1 MPAYRRLVI
10 ASNRLPFTVANSR
23 GRLELPATT
32 GGLASALSAVHQV
45 GNNVWVGWPGDCSGL
60 DERGGAD
67 LADTL
72 RQRRFAPI
80 SLSGRELVEYYD
92 GICNAVLWPVLHY
105 QLDRLPL
112 ALPPFEAYRAV
123 NERFAEAI
131 VAEHQAGDIVWIHD
145 YHLMLAPAMVRRHI
159 PDAQIGF
166 FLHTPFPAVDVFRV
180 LPWRREL
187 LEGVLGST
195 LVGFQTGGDAANF
208 GAALRGLL
216 GCAVDASGA
225 ISDGRRIDFGTY
237 PVGIDTERLRERGR
251 PTRRFARPDCRLF
264 VGVDRLD
271 YTKGIPL
278 RLAAFERL
286 LTANAALRGAVQ
298 LLQVAVPSREH
309 VPAYAS
315 LKREVEA
322 LIARVN
328 VRFGTPSW
336 TPVRYFP
343 ESLPPADLAALYR
356 AADVML
362 VTALRDGM
370 NLVAKEYVSTRE
382 DDDGVLVLSE
392 LAGASG
398 ELNEAVMVN
407 PYSVEE
413 LVNAMLHA
421 LDMDREERRCRM
433 SALRRRT
440 RAHTVHSWT
449 DRFTSDID
457 AASSGCL
464 NRPAA
469 AAQTIRA
476 SIERAVSISLALPF
490 EGVLV
495 PDHGDAARSGPDPE
509 LRQLLRDLGARSGIT
524 VHVLSGLAREA
535 MNGWFDRVPAVI
547 WAEHGLWRR
556 DADGHRWRQTQRT
569 ATGWHDDVC
578 ELLEQFVARTPGAFV
593 EAGSK
598 TLAWHFDRADTAL
611 GQSQAQTLT
620 ALLNDAADPLGY
632 EVICRPGVVEVRAA
646 GLSLRGTLQKIVELN
661 QAHQVIFV
669 GGADACGNLGDALRP
684 SDILVDFSRET
695 PHDPRRAR
703 QLIRELIESL
713 ATQPRPAHAASARLR
728 IVRDYGGAGL
738 DTIIPASASAPAA
751 PALRSER

>member
-10 ASNRLPFTVANSR
+10 ASNRLPFTVATSR

-45 GNNVWVGWPGDCSGL
+45 GNNVWVGWPGDISGL
-60 DERGGAD
+60 DERGGAE
-67 LADTL
+67 LAETFQ
-72 RQRRFAPI
+72 RRRFAPI
-80 SLSGRELVEYYD
+80 SVSGRELVDYYD

-112 ALPPFEAYRAV
+112 TLPPFEAYRTV

-131 VAEHQAGDIVWIHD
+131 VAHHQPGDIVWIHD
-145 YHLMLAPAMVRRHI
+145 YHLMLVPEMVRRHMR
-159 PDAQIGF
+159 DAQIGF
-166 FLHTPFPAVDVFRV
+166 FLHTPFPAADVFRV

-187 LEGVLGST
+187 LDGLLGST
-195 LVGFQTGGDAANF
+195 LVGFQTAGDAANF
-208 GAALRGLL
+208 GAALRALV
-216 GCAVDASGA
+216 GCAVDGSGA

-237 PVGIDTERLRERGR
+237 PVGIDMERLRERGR
-251 PTRRFARPDCRLF
+251 PTRRFARPDCRLL

-286 LTANAALRGAVQ
+286 LAANAALRGTVQ

-328 VRFGTPSW
+328 VRFGTPGW

-382 DDDGVLVLSE
+382 DDDGVLILSE
-392 LAGASG
+392 LAGAAG

-407 PYSVEE
+407 PYSVDE
-413 LVNAMLHA
+413 LVNAMLRA
-421 LDMDREERRCRM
+421 LEMDREERRCRM

-440 RAHTVHSWT
+440 GAHTVHSWAS
-449 DRFTSDID
+449 RFTSDID
-457 AASSGCL
+457 AAANGCL

-476 SIERAVSISLALPF
+476 SIERAVPISLVLPF
-490 EGVLV
+490 EGTLI
-495 PDHGDAARSGPDPE
+495 PDPGHAARSGPDPE
-509 LRQLLRDLGARSGIT
+509 LLELLRDLGGRSGIT
-524 VHVLSGLAREA
+524 VHLLSGGAREA
-535 MNGWFDRVPAVI
+535 MNRWFDRVPAVI

-556 DADGHRWRQTQRT
+556 EADGPRWRQTQWI
-569 ATGWHDDVC
+569 ATGWRDDVC
-578 ELLEQFVARTPGAFV
+578 ELLEQFVARTPGSFMETA
-593 EAGSK
+593 AN
-598 TLAWHFDRADTAL
+598 TLTWHFDRADTAL
-611 GQSQAQTLT
+611 GGSQAQTLV
-620 ALLNDAADPLGY
+620 ALLNDAAEPLGY
-632 EVICRPGVVEVRAA
+632 EVITGPGFVEVRAA
-646 GLSLRGTLQKIVELN
+646 GLSVRRTVQKIVEMN
-661 QAHQVIFV
+661 QAHQVVFV
-669 GGADACGNLGDALRP
+669 GGADARAAVGDVLRP
-684 SDILVDFSRET
+684 ADILVDLSRET
-695 PHDPRRAR
+695 PHDARRAR
-703 QLIRELIESL
+703 RLVRELTEAL
-713 ATQPRPAHAASARLR
+713 APHVRTAHAAPR
-728 IVRDYGGAGL
+728 VRVPADFGGTSL
-738 DTIIPASASAPAA
+738 DTLIPASASTPAA
-751 PALRSER
+751 PAFRSER